1 MSTLTVVL
9 IWLSGFAFLGYGV
22 GYFVSPKL
30 QEEFK
35 RFGLAKFGPL
45 TGALEILG
53 AIGLLVGLWVP
64 LILLVASGGLALL
77 MLLGFGVRL
86 KIKDGFWASL
96 PSFLFMLLNAW
107 IFYEALR
114 AYW

>member
-1 MSTLTVVL
+1 MSTTTLVL
-9 IWLSGFAFLGYGV
+9 IGLSSLAFLGYGI
-22 GYFVSPKL
+22 GYFFSAKL
-30 QEEFK
+30 QAEFV
-35 RFGLAKFGPL
+35 RYGLAKFGPL

-53 AIGLLVGLWVP
+53 ALGLLVGLWVP

-86 KIKDGFWASL
+86 KIKDGFWESL
-96 PSFLFMLLNAW
+96 PSFLFMLVNGW

-114 AYW
+114 VYQ

>member
-1 MSTLTVVL
+1 MSTVTLLL
-9 IWLSGFAFLGYGV
+9 IWLSGISFLGYGI

-30 QEEFK
+30 QDEFR

-53 AIGLLVGLWVP
+53 ALGLLVGLKVP
-64 LILLVASGGLALL
+64 LILLVASGGLTLL
-77 MLLGFGVRL
+77 MLLGFGARL

-96 PSFLFMLLNAW
+96 PSFLFMLVNAW

-114 AYW
+114 AF

>member
-1 MSTLTVVL
+1 MSTFTLLL
-9 IWLSGFAFLGYGV
+9 IWLSSLSFLGYGI

-53 AIGLLVGLWVP
+53 AVGLLLGLWVP
-64 LILLVASGGLALL
+64 LILLLASAGLTLL

-96 PSFLFMLLNAW
+96 PSFLFMLLNAY

-114 AYW
+114 VYQ